1 MTITKAP
8 LVSLFA
14 QFVQGDIKGGVHAH
28 AFRTATIRSAVEQMF
43 KGNYSPITEA
53 ATLTEGKAK
62 KARAYAAGFATFGV
76 VGTDV
81 KKVDYMGKLDS
92 ATNKEVRAIID
103 QKTHAATE
111 AFFVAFDA
119 VMAEKATPKEK
130 APVAETA
137 PAPAPV
143 AETAPAPAPAP
154 APVAELAPVASD
166 EDKRHLQAVQLDEA
180 VTSRANMI
188 ATGMLTGAQLDL
200 LSDAMAQRDAIL
212 DAAMK
217 ELEAA

>member
-137 PAPAPV
+137 PAPAP
-143 AETAPAPAPAP
+143 AP

-180 VTSRANMI
+180 VTSMANMI

>member
-137 PAPAPV
+137 PAPAP
-143 AETAPAPAPAP
+143 AP